1 MDLARTGASIGQLS
15 NVWGLLQPQRHYFT
29 LALPARSNA
38 GGVASCLH
46 PADQRIRRHRNDKAA
61 LPVTALENILQG
73 LCAICGVSFE
83 GLVTEPA
90 RLAYSAHWRA
100 DNEDPALTSFLK
112 ILGERY
118 PLLTVGG

>member
-1 MDLARTGASIGQLS
+1 M
-15 NVWGLLQPQRHYFT
+15 
-29 LALPARSNA
+29 
-38 GGVASCLH
+38 ASC
-46 PADQRIRRHRNDKAA
+46 RRRNAKAA
-61 LPVTALENILQG
+61 LPATALENI
-73 LCAICGVSFE
+73 CAICGASFE
-83 GLVTEPA
+83 GLVAEPA